1 MSEAVKSQ
9 SADPPEE
16 DLGKDVL
23 KTTREAKASVFDKMH
38 RILSRRMPTLEL
50 IHERF
55 ARTMRLQ
62 LFNMIR
68 CRCEV
73 DLHPPRIKPYGE
85 FLSSFPTYEY

>member
-1 MSEAVKSQ
+1 MSEALKQGSGEGQ
-9 SADPPEE
+9 DD

-23 KTTREAKASVFDKMH
+23 RTTREAKASVFDKMH

-73 DLHPPRIKPYGE
+73 DLHPQDQA
-85 FLSSFPTYEY
+85 LW